1 MSSTVFVLFLTLKTR
16 VIREDMNNAC
26 CSGKILII
34 LFTLN
39 LDAVLNVCFAS
50 KTVSDI
56 TNYLGKHERSVKYE
70 WKAVISWLFKDDI
83 V

>member
-1 MSSTVFVLFLTLKTR
+1 
-16 VIREDMNNAC
+16 MNNAC
-26 CSGKILII
+26 CRGKILII
-34 LFTLN
+34 LFALN

-50 KTVSDI
+50 KTVSDL